1 MIIDNCLAYSLLIAA
16 EILLFRYAFLQR
28 SSR

>member
-1 MIIDNCLAYSLLIAA
+1 MIIEDCLAYSLLIAA
-16 EILLFRYAFLQR
+16 EILLFRYAFLRR